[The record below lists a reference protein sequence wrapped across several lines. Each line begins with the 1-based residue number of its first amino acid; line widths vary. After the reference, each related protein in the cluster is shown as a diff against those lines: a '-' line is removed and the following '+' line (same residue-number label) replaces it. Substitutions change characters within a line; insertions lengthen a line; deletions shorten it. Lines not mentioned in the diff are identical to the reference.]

1 MLAIANTGEIGRGFG
16 KNAGEWTGRVEISK
30 EEIAGST
37 CSMHGYKRICCR
49 LKGENLSCLDNWSN
63 LEMKRTPVLTLMS
76 ALNKT
81 INGHVEVA
89 ILSSKD

>member
-1 MLAIANTGEIGRGFG
+1 MRYTEFLTIGEALKAVSIFRPVPG
-16 KNAGEWTGRVEISK
+16 
-30 EEIAGST
+30 
-37 CSMHGYKRICCR
+37 
-49 LKGENLSCLDNWSN
+49 LKGENLSCFDNWSN
-63 LEMKRTPVLTLMS
+63 LKMKRTPVLTLMS